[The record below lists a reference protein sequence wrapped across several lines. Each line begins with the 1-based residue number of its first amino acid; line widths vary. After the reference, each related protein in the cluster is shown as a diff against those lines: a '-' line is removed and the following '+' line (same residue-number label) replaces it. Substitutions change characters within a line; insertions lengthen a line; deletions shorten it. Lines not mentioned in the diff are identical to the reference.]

1 MSVPVCAPS
10 TPASQPA
17 SQAQVLIVED
27 DQSLNELLS
36 RQLRQRGYQVTTCFD
51 GEQAL
56 AHSRQQVFSLILL
69 DWLLPRRDGLSVL
82 TALRAQH
89 NTPVIMLTA
98 CGDEQQR
105 IRGLQCG
112 ADDYLTKPFN
122 ITELML
128 RIEAVLRRSGTPVT
142 REPDSQPS
150 LCYAGLELRA
160 EDQQLCWQQQ
170 SQPLTPTEYSLLQQL
185 MRCAGEVLSKPM
197 LYQEVMGRPWSRYDR
212 SLDMHISKLRRKLTQ
227 LGCLECQIQTVHGQ
241 GYRLR

>member
-10 TPASQPA
+10 AIVSQPA
-17 SQAQVLIVED
+17 LQAQVLIVED

-56 AHSRQQVFSLILL
+56 CCTRQQTFNLILL
-69 DWLLPRRDGLSVL
+69 DWMLPRRDGLSVL

-89 NTPVIMLTA
+89 DTPVIMLTA
-98 CGDEQQR
+98 CGDEQER

-128 RIEAVLRRSGTPVT
+128 RIEALLRRSRGAVSAQLPAAMG
-142 REPDSQPS
+142 
-150 LCYAGLELRA
+150 YAGLSLQA
-160 EDQQLCWQQQ
+160 DGQQLCWQGQL
-170 SQPLTPTEYSLLQQL
+170 QPLTPTEFSLLQQL
-185 MRCAGEVLSKPM
+185 MRCAGEVLSKPT

-212 SLDMHISKLRRKLTQ
+212 SLDMHISKLRRKLVQ
-227 LGCLECQIQTVHGQ
+227 LGCQSCQIQTVHGQ

>member
-1 MSVPVCAPS
+1 MSVPVCASPS
-10 TPASQPA
+10 YNTQPVSPAQL
-17 SQAQVLIVED
+17 LIVED
-27 DQSLNELLS
+27 DQGLNELLS

-56 AHSRQQVFSLILL
+56 CHTRQQTFNLILL
-69 DWLLPRRDGLSVL
+69 DWMLPRRDGLSVL
-82 TALRAQH
+82 SALRAQH

-128 RIEAVLRRSGTPVT
+128 RIEAVLRRSGATVAP
-142 REPDSQPS
+142 EPEPQSS
-150 LCYAGLELRA
+150 LSYAGLILQA
-160 EDQQLCWQQQ
+160 EGQQLCWQQQ
-170 SQPLTPTEYSLLQQL
+170 ALPLTPTEYSLLEQL
-185 MRCAGEVLSKPM
+185 LRCAGEVLSKPM

-227 LGCLECQIQTVHGQ
+227 LGCLNCQIQTVHGQ

>member
-1 MSVPVCAPS
+1 MSVPICASPS
-10 TPASQPA
+10 YTSQLA

-56 AHSRQQVFSLILL
+56 CHTRQQRFNLILL

-82 TALRAQH
+82 TALRQQH

-128 RIEAVLRRSGTPVT
+128 RVDAVLRRSGAVI
-142 REPDSQPS
+142 EPEPEQQAP
-150 LCYAGLELRA
+150 LNYAGLTLQA
-160 EDQQLCWQQQ
+160 EGLQLCWQQQ
-170 SQPLTPTEYSLLQQL
+170 SLPLTPTEYSLLQQL

-212 SLDMHISKLRRKLTQ
+212 SLDMHISKLRRKLAQ
-227 LGCLECQIQTVHGQ
+227 LGCLDCQIQTVHGQ